1 MSNYYKTVASLLQQ
15 TQSVNDFL
23 IDAQKYY
30 AHISH
35 HKSPETLAQHLDLV
49 QSKFEKLCEVHQ
61 LDAVIDKMIDKFV
74 NQNLSNDNE
83 KDIIGNFIKKLFVNV
98 VVFHDYGKVNPNFQA
113 DTSKM
118 NNPNFEKR
126 KSVLD
131 THHSKLGAY
140 LYIVKHFQEF
150 QNNNQINKDKY
161 LILSYLVLSFSY
173 AIFKHHA
180 KYLNDNMNETI
191 TFSSDEINEMKQFI
205 QNYQFEIKSNFSEV
219 VPAKMSNIFQAIES
233 GKIKAIKSKFDLYSL
248 VRLIF
253 SLLTTSDYL
262 ASGEYV
268 TGIKVEDWGVL
279 GRKRIDQIF
288 ENIQKNKIYNQIAYQ
303 KLNQY
308 QFIKP
313 TEVNNQNLNQ
323 LREEMTIEVIQ
334 NVRKYKDKN
343 LFYIEAPTGGGK
355 TNLSMIAT
363 VELLKNC
370 QNLNKVFYVFPFT
383 TLVTQTY
390 DSIIDTLGLSPDE
403 IIQLHSKSG
412 FKTREEKEDGEYG
425 NNKKNYID
433 NLFTNYPFCFLTHIK
448 FFDILKSN
456 EKENNYLLNRL
467 ANSVVVLDELQSYN
481 PSHWD
486 KIIYFIRNYAHFYNI
501 KFILMSATLPKLDK
515 LSISTLEVN
524 DFVYLLPNS
533 KENYFQNKNFSQRV
547 NFKFDLLEENN
558 LELIDLANLLIKK
571 SEEYAKKEFGDAKPI
586 DSVYTII
593 EFIFKKSATEFYKII
608 DTIESEKRFF
618 DEIFV
623 LSGTILEHRRKY
635 IINYLKNKENRNKKI
650 LLITTQVV
658 EAGVDIDMD
667 LGFKNTSL
675 IDSDEQLAGRIN
687 RNVNKKDCELY
698 IFKYNEPSVL
708 YKQDK
713 RYEITK
719 KFVIKDYENILKNKN
734 FDILYDEVLANIE
747 KLNSKE
753 QVVNFEDY
761 ERLFKDLR
769 FKEINEKFKLIEQDN
784 ISIFVPLSIQCHYFL
799 ENELDFLKNMGIFSE
814 NDLEVE
820 GSKIFDLY
828 VNLIENKRMD
838 FIDKKVSLK
847 ILQGIMSQFIFSIF
861 GDKSG
866 KIMTKLIPFADIE
879 KATIDKKN
887 QKTIET
893 DIIVS
898 TYGFVYLSR
907 YEAIYDEVFGFDDTK
922 LNDIDNCIL

>member
-1 MSNYYKTVASLLQQ
+1 MSNYYKTVAELLKQ
-15 TQSVNDFL
+15 TQSVDDFL

-30 AHISH
+30 AHISN

-61 LDAVIDKMIDKFV
+61 LDDVIDKMIGEFV
-74 NQNLSNDNE
+74 KENLSNDNE
-83 KDIIGNFIKKLFVNV
+83 KDVIRNFIKKLFVNV

-118 NNPNFEKR
+118 NNPNFVKR
-126 KSVLD
+126 KSVLE

-150 QNNNQINKDKY
+150 QNNNQINKDKH
-161 LILSYLVLSFSY
+161 LVLSHLVLSFSY

-180 KYLNDNMNETI
+180 KYLNDNMNQTI
-191 TFSSDEINEMKQFI
+191 TFSNDEINEMKQFI
-205 QNYQFEIKSNFSEV
+205 QKYQFEIKPNFSETI
-219 VPAKMSNIFQAIES
+219 PAKMSSIFHLIEL
-233 GKIKAIKSKFDLYSL
+233 GKAKVIKTEFDLYSL
-248 VRLIF
+248 VRLSF

-262 ASGEYV
+262 ASGEYM

-288 ENIQKNKIYNQIAYQ
+288 ENVQKNKIYNQIAYQ

-313 TEVNNQNLNQ
+313 TEVSNQNLNQ

-363 VELLKNC
+363 IELLKNC
-370 QNLNKVFYVFPFT
+370 ENLNKVFYVFPFT

-390 DSIIDTLGLSPDE
+390 DAIIDTLGLLPDE
-403 IIQLHSKSG
+403 IMQLHSKSG
-412 FKTREEKEDGEYG
+412 FKTKEEKEDGEYG

-433 NLFTNYPFCFLTHIK
+433 NLFINYPFCFLTHIK

-467 ANSVVVLDELQSYN
+467 ANSVVVIDELQSYN

-486 KIIYFIRNYAHFYNI
+486 KIIYFIRLYADFYHI

-515 LSISTLEVN
+515 LNVLKEQVDN
-524 DFVYLLPNS
+524 FVYLLPNS
-533 KENYFQNKNFSQRV
+533 KENYFQNKNFNQRV
-547 NFKFDLLEENN
+547 NFKFDLLNENK

-571 SEEYAKKEFGDAKPI
+571 SEEYSKKEFGDAKPI

-608 DTIESEKRFF
+608 DRIESEKRFF

-635 IINYLKNKENRNKKI
+635 IINYLKNKKNRTKKI

-667 LGFKNTSL
+667 LGFKNASL

-698 IFKYNEPSVL
+698 IFKYNEPSIL

-713 RYEITK
+713 RYEIIK
-719 KFVIKDYENILKNKN
+719 KFEVKDYENILKNKN
-734 FDILYDEVLANIE
+734 FDILYNEVLDNIN
-747 KLNSKE
+747 KINNKE
-753 QVVNFEDY
+753 QVINLDDY
-761 ERLFKDLR
+761 KKLFRDLR

-784 ISIFVPLSIQCHYFL
+784 ISIFVPLSIQSHYFL
-799 ENELDFLKNMGIFSE
+799 ENELDFLKNIGIFSE

-828 VNLIENKRMD
+828 VDLIENKRMD

-847 ILQGIMSQFIFSIF
+847 ILQGIMSKFIFSIF

-866 KIMTKLIPFADIE
+866 KIMAKLIPFADIE

-887 QKTIET
+887 QKTIENDT
-893 DIIVS
+893 TAT

-907 YEAIYDEVFGFDDTK
+907 YEDIYDEVFGFDDTK
-922 LNDIDNCIL
+922 LNEVDNCIL